1 MPHRGEF
8 ESDAFI
14 SYAHI
19 DDAEFSPEDEG
30 WVTELHRV
38 LQRRLAQLLGR
49 ESKVWRDPTIQEND
63 DFAKLIL
70 EQVRSTAALIAVVSP
85 RYVRSEWARREL
97 TAFCEAAEAQGGLVV
112 GEKARVFKVLKTP
125 VAREEHPPELQPF
138 LGYEFYR
145 TDPETGRTREFWQVF
160 GADSKRQFYEKVCD
174 LAHDVHGVVDLLDD
188 DEPPQSGDAVYLAES
203 TSDLREQRDIIR
215 RGLQQHGYLVLPSK
229 PLPIAAAELEAAV
242 REDLARCRLSIHMFG
257 RTCSLIPEGGTKSL
271 VEIQHDLA
279 IERASTSGSNAPFP
293 RLLWIPPGLKV
304 EDARQQEVVQ
314 RLRTDPRLSSGAD
327 LLETPLQDLETL
339 IQTRLKPASESAPRA
354 AVTTA
359 GAAVR
364 QLYMIF
370 DKADTEV
377 VRPWEKL
384 LFAQGIE
391 VIPSEFD
398 ADESE
403 LRKYHLDNLR
413 DCDGALIFY
422 GSANEIWL
430 RGKLREI
437 KKSPGYGRTQPMR
450 AVAVCL
456 IPPRT
461 ADKECFLT
469 HEAMVIPQWDG
480 PAVDALQPFLTRLLA
495 DAEGGSAVA

>member
-1 MPHRGEF
+1 MPHRAEF

-70 EQVRSTAALIAVVSP
+70 ERVKSTAALIAVVSP
-85 RYVRSEWARREL
+85 RYVRSEWALREL
-97 TAFCEAAEAQGGLVV
+97 TAFCEAAQQQGGLLI

-125 VAREEHPPELQPF
+125 VAREEHPPQLQPF
-138 LGYEFYR
+138 LGYEFYK

-174 LAHDVHGVVDLLDD
+174 LAHDVQDVVDLLDD
-188 DEPPQSGDAVYLAES
+188 DEPPRSGDAVYLAVS
-203 TSDLREQRDIIR
+203 TGDVKEQWELIR
-215 RGLQQHGYLVLPSK
+215 RGLQQRGYTVLPNR
-229 PLPIAAAELEAAV
+229 PLPLAAAELEAAV

-257 RTCSLIPEGGTKSL
+257 NRCSLIPEGGEKSL

-279 IERASTSGSNAPFP
+279 NERASRGSFP

-304 EDARQQEVVQ
+304 EDARQQDVVE
-314 RLRTDPRLSSGAD
+314 RLRTGAGLTAGAD

-339 IQTRLKPASESAPRA
+339 IQVRLNPVEQNTGKTVSTPTPGGAP
-354 AVTTA
+354 
-359 GAAVR
+359 VR
-364 QLYMIF
+364 QLYLIF
-370 DKADTEV
+370 DKRDAELIK
-377 VRPWEKL
+377 PWETM
-384 LFAQGIE
+384 LFSQGVE

-398 ADESE
+398 GDEAE
-403 LRKYHLDNLR
+403 VRKYHLDNLR

-422 GSANEIWL
+422 GSANEMWL

-437 KKSPGYGRTQPMR
+437 KKSAGYGRTQPIR
-450 AVAVCL
+450 AVGICL
-456 IPPRT
+456 IAPKT

-469 HEAMVIPQWDG
+469 HEAMLIPQWDG
-480 PAVDALQPFLTRLLA
+480 PSADSLKPFLSRLLA
-495 DAEGGSAVA
+495 DVEGGGAVA

>member
-97 TAFCEAAEAQGGLVV
+97 EAFCEAAEAQGGLVV

-138 LGYEFYR
+138 LGYEFYK

-160 GADSKRQFYEKVCD
+160 GAESKRQFYEKVCD

-188 DEPPQSGDAVYLAES
+188 DEPPRAGDAVYLAV
-203 TSDLREQRDIIR
+203 TTGDLREQRDIIR
-215 RGLQQHGYLVLPSK
+215 RGLQQHGYTVLPNK
-229 PLPIAAAELEAAV
+229 PLPVSAAELETAV

-257 RTCSLIPEGGTKSL
+257 RTCSLIPEGGVKSL
-271 VEIQHDLA
+271 VEMQHDLA
-279 IERASTSGSNAPFP
+279 IQRASSSPFP

-304 EDARQQEVVQ
+304 DDARQQEVIQ
-314 RLRTDPRLSSGAD
+314 RLRTDPQLSTGAD

-339 IQTRLKPASESAPRA
+339 IQTRLKPASESTPKAAAPA
-354 AVTTA
+354 A
-359 GAAVR
+359 GGPLR
-364 QLYMIF
+364 QLYLIF
-370 DKADTEV
+370 DKADADAV
-377 VRPWEKL
+377 KPWEKL
-384 LFAQGIE
+384 LFEHGIE

-437 KKSPGYGRTQPMR
+437 KKSAGYGRPLPMR
-450 AVAVCL
+450 AVGICL
-456 IPPRT
+456 IAPRT

-469 HEAMVIPQWDG
+469 HEAMLIAGWDG
-480 PAVDALQPFLTRLLA
+480 PAADALQPFLSRLLA
-495 DAEGGSAVA
+495 DAEGGNAVA